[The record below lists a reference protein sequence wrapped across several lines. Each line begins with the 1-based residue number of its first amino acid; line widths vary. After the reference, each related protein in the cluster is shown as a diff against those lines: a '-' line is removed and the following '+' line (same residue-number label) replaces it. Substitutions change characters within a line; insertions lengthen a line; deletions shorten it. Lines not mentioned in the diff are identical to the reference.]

1 MLTART
7 EALKRQGT
15 VSICGSANP
24 DEPDAECADADIT
37 GFIAFADANNDCLRD
52 ADEAIVRAQTEI
64 NEAIQTDSDGVCL
77 SFAANGF
84 RQIIADR
91 ATVNRA
97 LFCDDRGDA
106 LTGIG
111 TTDSFARGSRCC
123 PPAVPASRATAT
135 RSSPGKP
142 ISSVLPMNMIPNRSG
157 MRHHARGITMVESL
171 VALVILSVGML
182 GIAGLYVT
190 GIKAGRSALLR
201 TQAVNLA
208 SDMADR
214 IRANRRAITAYD
226 MDAYGG
232 APTDQSCIGND
243 CTSAELAEDDLSRW
257 QAAIEAALPGRPLA
271 LADVQVVNEAAPAA
285 DRFAISVT
293 WHEAGETAAST
304 YTLMVE
310 Q

>member
-1 MLTART
+1 
-7 EALKRQGT
+7 
-15 VSICGSANP
+15 
-24 DEPDAECADADIT
+24 
-37 GFIAFADANNDCLRD
+37 
-52 ADEAIVRAQTEI
+52 
-64 NEAIQTDSDGVCL
+64 
-77 SFAANGF
+77 
-84 RQIIADR
+84 
-91 ATVNRA
+91 
-97 LFCDDRGDA
+97 
-106 LTGIG
+106 
-111 TTDSFARGSRCC
+111 
-123 PPAVPASRATAT
+123 
-135 RSSPGKP
+135 
-142 ISSVLPMNMIPNRSG
+142 MNMIPNRSG
-157 MRHHARGITMVESL
+157 LRHRARGITMVESL

-243 CTSAELAEDDLSRW
+243 CTSAELAEDDLFRW

-285 DRFAISVT
+285 DRYAISVT